1 MDAAVR
7 LARSFDDGASECGL
21 KCDPR
26 ILAID
31 KGNDP
36 HYKAFGV
43 RPAQPLATKFPC
55 HR

>member
-21 KCDPR
+21 KCDPA

-36 HYKAFGV
+36 EYQHAGMRKGA
-43 RPAQPLATKFPC
+43 PLATKFPC
-55 HR
+55 H

>member
-1 MDAAVR
+1 MDAALR

-21 KCDPR
+21 RCDPR

-36 HYKAFGV
+36 HYKATGTAMGKALV
-43 RPAQPLATKFPC
+43 TKFPC
-55 HR
+55 H